1 MTINIYFVSSE
12 MIAEI
17 EKVNRIQQSSGLIL
31 GSADLLGAF
40 SITRRC
46 FLHYTGAFAIIRA
59 AFTIY
64 IRGAFAIIRS
74 GSSIIRGAFKICVYI
89 NEYNAASECAKQ

>member
-31 GSADLLGAF
+31 GSADVKSLYPNLDIDCCR
-40 SITRRC
+40 SE
-46 FLHYTGAFAIIRA
+46 RA
-59 AFTIY
+59 
-64 IRGAFAIIRS
+64 
-74 GSSIIRGAFKICVYI
+74 
-89 NEYNAASECAKQ
+89 